1 MRRATAKPA
10 KRPAKRAAASRKTAA
25 RPKPKAKAKPATK
38 RSAKPQPKPKLK
50 PVAVTRK
57 GPRAKPA
64 AARPGRPAPPPANRA
79 GGTAATAV
87 APSVPAPRL
96 ADPTVELYESGIRAM
111 YGQRWSEAAKFFRR
125 VVADHDG
132 AEVDLQER
140 ALQQLHV
147 CEDKLGGLRAK
158 RVDEDPFL
166 LAVVHKNSG
175 EYEEALALCS
185 RGGRQSKDER
195 FAYLVA
201 SIHALRGEGEQAGRF
216 LELAISLNPKN
227 RVHAFHDPDFQSLR
241 ESGALERLFRG

>member
-1 MRRATAKPA
+1 MKRSPAKSA
-10 KRPAKRAAASRKTAA
+10 KRPAKRGAVVRSKAASRPQTKAKTKTKAKSKPAAKTSAKA
-25 RPKPKAKAKPATK
+25 RPAPA
-38 RSAKPQPKPKLK
+38 
-50 PVAVTRK
+50 AVTRK
-57 GPRAKPA
+57 GPRAKPV
-64 AARPGRPAPPPANRA
+64 AARVARPMPL
-79 GGTAATAV
+79 AV
-87 APSVPAPRL
+87 APSAPAPRL
-96 ADPTVELYESGIRAM
+96 PDPTVELYEAGLRAM
-111 YGQRWSEAAKFFRR
+111 YRQRWSEAAKYFRR
-125 VVADHDG
+125 VVSDDDG

-147 CEDKLGGLRAK
+147 CEDKLGGSRGK
-158 RVDEDPFL
+158 GEQEDPFL

-201 SIHALRGEGEQAGRF
+201 SIYALRDEGEQASRF
-216 LELAISLNPKN
+216 LELAIGLNPKN

>member
-1 MRRATAKPA
+1 MKRANAKSA
-10 KRPAKRAAASRKTAA
+10 KRPVKRAKIASRPKAK
-25 RPKPKAKAKPATK
+25 PKPKAKAKPAK
-38 RSAKPQPKPKLK
+38 KQSARPRSKPTRKPKPV
-50 PVAVTRK
+50 PVTRK
-57 GPRAKPA
+57 GPRAKPVT
-64 AARPGRPAPPPANRA
+64 ARPARPSPPAP
-79 GGTAATAV
+79 
-87 APSVPAPRL
+87 APSAAPPRL
-96 ADPTVELYESGIRAM
+96 PDPTVELYESGIRAM
-111 YGQRWSEAAKFFRR
+111 YAQRWSEAAKLFRR
-125 VVADHDG
+125 VVSDDDG

-147 CEDKLGGLRAK
+147 CEDKLSTARAK
-158 RVDEDPFL
+158 REDEDPFL

-216 LELAISLNPKN
+216 LELAIGLNPKN